1 MRSSF
6 QSSEEITSY
15 RCFGLP
21 YLNAV
26 IEETLRVY
34 PPVVTQVPRVTPKG
48 GATVEGHF
56 LPENVRTWSSASLF
70 EWQANKN
77 TVKICVA
84 VSHYA
89 TYMSESNFTRPKEF
103 LPERWLKE
111 DPQFDSDNKDAL
123 QPFVVGPRNCLGK
136 K

>member
-1 MRSSF
+1 M
-6 QSSEEITSY
+6 
-15 RCFGLP
+15 
-21 YLNAV
+21 
-26 IEETLRVY
+26 
-34 PPVVTQVPRVTPKG
+34 
-48 GATVEGHF
+48 
-56 LPENVRTWSSASLF
+56 
-70 EWQANKN
+70 
-77 TVKICVA
+77 KIAVA

-89 TYMSESNFTRPKEF
+89 TYMSESNFTRPTEF